1 MSAFAQ
7 SFLSINFTDR
17 KGLAVRYELALSL
30 GKNIASWRKA
40 LGMTQEQLAANMDV
54 DQVTISRFERGA
66 TLPSLPT
73 LNRLARVLGVTMA
86 QLLNEQPVGKF
97 SQADKIAA
105 FMEPLSES
113 EQQFAL
119 DLIGRFCRFLAEEK
133 NRRQDL

>member
-1 MSAFAQ
+1 MPALAQ
-7 SFLSINFTDR
+7 SLMSIKLTDK

-30 GKNIASWRKA
+30 GKNIASWRNA
-40 LGMTQEQLAANMDV
+40 LGMTQEQLASNMDV

-86 QLLNEQPVGKF
+86 QLLDEQPTGKF
-97 SQADKIAA
+97 SRADKIAA
-105 FMEPLSES
+105 FLEPLSEE

-119 DLIGRFCRFLAEEK
+119 DLVERFCGFLAESK
-133 NRRQDL
+133 RKAQ